1 MHNRV
6 AVMSQ
11 DGSYTIRKFGQT
23 IALLAMAF
31 SCARMSNCQTVTAA
45 KTRDP
50 QALSVMQASIAAMT
64 APGSNGATPI
74 ASVTASGSM
83 EQAAPKGEWKAAS
96 FEYSDSLSLSDHEYK
111 REITMANGKYES
123 VSNHGQPKRIYQNA
137 TTPIRPSVSRTI
149 VADYVPL
156 ALLSSEIGDSAAS
169 FQYFG
174 LVTTDGRSLVHI
186 SISQAGKTPGDTS
199 LHRDW
204 FFDSSTSLPAF
215 SITSLP
221 ATNNPFLYM
230 TQVISYKSYQP
241 CGSYLC
247 PMEQTQKI
255 GNTEVVRLH
264 IKSVTISST
273 DLSPSIFTSEQ

>member
-1 MHNRV
+1 MRNRV

-11 DGSYTIRKFGQT
+11 NGSYTIRKFGQN

-31 SCARMSNCQTVTAA
+31 SCTRMINCQTATGA
-45 KTRDP
+45 KARDP

-64 APGSNGATPI
+64 APGSTGATPI

-83 EQAAPKGEWKAAS
+83 EQAAPKGEWKPAS
-96 FEYSDSLSLSDHEYK
+96 FEYSDSLSLSDHEFK
-111 REITMANGKYES
+111 REITMANGKYKS
-123 VSNHGQPKRIYQNA
+123 VSNHGQPKRIYQNVA
-137 TTPIRPSVSRTI
+137 TPIRSSVSRTV
-149 VADYVPL
+149 VADYIPM
-156 ALLSSEIGDSAAS
+156 ALLSSEVADSTAT

-174 LVTTDGRSLVHI
+174 PVTLDGRSLVHI
-186 SISQAGKTPGDTS
+186 SISQVGNTPGGSS

-204 FFDSSTSLPAF
+204 FFDSQTSLPAF

-230 TQVISYKSYQP
+230 TQVISYSSYQP

-247 PMEQTQKI
+247 PMEQTQRI
-255 GNTEVVRLH
+255 GSREVVRLH

-273 DLSPSIFTSEQ
+273 DLSPNIFTSEQ